1 MSGRARRDRSE
12 RAGTCAVLPGVRGR
26 HRALLAG
33 RRATGEVA
41 QAAQPGTG
49 KSPSSALKADR
60 GRGSSVG
67 STILYGIV
75 LVLDHTRLFSRG
87 TGLSGS
93 SACAPTQRDV
103 SRLASASALWSGR
116 SGPAEV
122 ELYRRCSL
130 LTREPCQ
137 IPGTQAHIVPGGGS
151 AEFRTGACLS
161 AELWSSPH
169 LYAAEHLSLPGRRRQ
184 R

>member
-1 MSGRARRDRSE
+1 MPGRARRDRSE

-26 HRALLAG
+26 LRALRAG
-33 RRATGEVA
+33 RRATGKVA
-41 QAAQPGTG
+41 EAAQPGTG

-60 GRGSSVG
+60 VRGSSVG
-67 STILYGIV
+67 STILHGIV

-116 SGPAEV
+116 SGPAAG

-130 LTREPCQ
+130 ASGAPFHLPHTP
-137 IPGTQAHIVPGGGS
+137 PHIGPGGGS
-151 AEFRTGACLS
+151 AEF
-161 AELWSSPH
+161 
-169 LYAAEHLSLPGRRRQ
+169 
-184 R
+184 

>member
-1 MSGRARRDRSE
+1 MPGRARRDRSE

-49 KSPSSALKADR
+49 KSPRSALQADR

-67 STILYGIV
+67 STTLYGIV

-93 SACAPTQRDV
+93 SACAPTHTAV

-116 SGPAEV
+116 SGPAAG

-130 LTREPCQ
+130 ARGGRCQ
-137 IPGTQAHIVPGGGS
+137 LPGTQAHIGPGGGS

-161 AELWSSPH
+161 AALSSSPH
-169 LYAAEHLSLPGRRRQ
+169 LDGPEHLSLPA
-184 R
+184 